1 MASTTPADL
10 IEATKAF
17 TNEQRYEMAMHLLT
31 ALGGWLGGKGRK
43 GNKLKDPN
51 APKRE
56 VKADSYVSFVNK
68 YVLPH
73 LTTLSEK
80 PGLADADVKQLKSA
94 PCRTQV
100 GSALWQS
107 VKDADDRI
115 AAFETIT
122 VKKVQ
127 EAYEEWKANPPPPK
141 AKKDTDTDGEDEKPK
156 TKKRNTK
163 KKVEA
168 PPAAP
173 VMEAPVAAEDEEGEE
188 EVEEVPVNLVEWKH
202 DFGKGEQTYKR
213 LDYEGRAYIYELET
227 KKYLGVFVEK
237 TNKLNTKVA
246 DPLAE

>member
-31 ALGGWLGGKGRK
+31 ALGGWLGKGRK
-43 GNKLKDPN
+43 GLKLKDPN

-73 LTTLSEK
+73 LITLSEK
-80 PGLADADVKQLKSA
+80 PDLEDADVKQLKSA

-141 AKKDTDTDGEDEKPK
+141 AKKEAGSDGEEETHK

-173 VMEAPVAAEDEEGEE
+173 VIEPPVAAEDDEDG

-213 LDYEGRAYIYELET
+213 LDYDGRTYVYAAESKE
-227 KKYLGVFVEK
+227 YLGVYMEK
-237 TNKLNTKVA
+237 TNKLKKTVA